1 MRNSRSLKI
10 HASEVRIA
18 TVSDRWKTLY
28 MEQGR
33 GQPWLPGG
41 SLFWSCK
48 WGLLVIASSPQRP
61 VIADFGPPNLQMRI
75 EAL

>member
-10 HASEVRIA
+10 DASEVRIA

-28 MEQGR
+28 REQGR
-33 GQPWLPGG
+33 GQRRLPRG
-41 SLFWSCK
+41 SLFWSCN
-48 WGLLVIASSPQRP
+48 WGWLVMASAAQGP